1 MAVGVKVSATRVAR
15 SFFKI
20 LATVKPEADNKAHE
34 PRSAHLS

>member
-20 LATVKPEADNKAHE
+20 LATFKPQVDNNAHE
-34 PRSAHLS
+34 P